1 MRITLSLLA
10 ISALLFSLPSIAQ
23 RYWAPGFDEDLELFE
38 SGGGIAEGGIC
49 MHITSM
55 VDGVPM
61 LRNFEPNFN
70 DLALNE
76 LIVEIL
82 ADSHEQRIVQA
93 ARIALEKYGFVQV
106 EDNVYE
112 LPDSSLCFLKM
123 YRSESPTK
131 MLTFIPFFKNPLDRC
146 DAVFSAQYNPIAF
159 EQTLIQEFAQFELTG
174 YTELSRTIYLIHPT
188 IRMDV
193 DTCD

>member
-1 MRITLSLLA
+1 MRTTLSLLI

-23 RYWAPGFDEDLELFE
+23 RYWAPEFGEDLKIFE
-38 SGGGIAEGGIC
+38 SGEAGGGIC
-49 MHITSM
+49 LHVSSV
-55 VDGVPM
+55 VDGIP
-61 LRNFEPNFN
+61 LLWNFEPNFS

-82 ADSHEQRIVQA
+82 ADSHEQRIVHA
-93 ARIALEKYGFVQV
+93 ARIALEEYGFVHV

-123 YRSESPTK
+123 YRSESPK
-131 MLTFIPFFKNPLDRC
+131 LLTFIPFFKNPLERC
-146 DAVFSAQYNPIAF
+146 DAVFTTRYDPIAF
-159 EQTLIQEFAQFELTG
+159 EQTLIQEFARFGLTG
-174 YTELSRTIYLIHPT
+174 YTELGRTILLFHPP